1 MDCRAKFGKIHNM
14 TIIDRETFLELP
26 TAEVAKLV
34 RAAGTKVC
42 VFPIN
47 GTRRWFMLEHQDQNN
62 AESYS
67 SITWLRHIELY
78 KLIFDH
84 GCDTL
89 LTPIFGPDL
98 LARGESYRQL
108 IEPGLLWLA

>member
-1 MDCRAKFGKIHNM
+1 M

-26 TAEVAKLV
+26 TADVAKLV
-34 RAAGTKVC
+34 REAGTKVC

-62 AESYS
+62 AESYL

-78 KLIFDH
+78 KLNFRSRLRHITDPY
-84 GCDTL
+84 L
-89 LTPIFGPDL
+89 WSGPAGAWRIL
-98 LARGESYRQL
+98 SSTH
-108 IEPGLLWLA
+108 